1 VSPRWVFHLFGEATG
16 VLLAMGVAMAICY
29 KHDWRFDLS
38 TGRRYTLSPLT
49 QSVLRS
55 LDKPVKITAFV
66 REEDPRLRDLLDLL
80 RRVSLRS
87 PQITYRVLE
96 LRRNPTLAA
105 QYGVEFYGTLVL
117 ECEGRRRRLS
127 NVDES
132 SLLGGLVSVSRS
144 ERKKVYFVTGH
155 GEKGIEGGGRRRAMG
170 SVRRALAAK
179 VYDLAE
185 IRFLAPDGAPSD
197 ASVLVL
203 AGPKKDLLPREG
215 ELLEEY
221 VRGGGA
227 ALVMIDP
234 VDLPVLE
241 RTLRGLGIAVEK
253 GIVVDPASRLAQGEP
268 TTFEASGRES
278 NHPITASLE
287 SGPVFSGARP
297 LSALSDGADVR
308 TFVLLESSPRAWV
321 HERADEPAGLVPAP
335 ADRPGPVAL
344 GVGSVVSG
352 VSGGGEGRVIVYGDS
367 DFATDLFA
375 SYLGSRDLFVNTV
388 DWLSGELWLMASAPR
403 LKRPGIEV
411 FYVTAAQ
418 QLALFW
424 LSTVAEPLAFL
435 LIGVVIYFYRRGRT

>member
-1 VSPRWVFHLFGEATG
+1 MSLRWALHLFAEATG
-16 VLLAMGVAMAICY
+16 LLLAMGAAMAICY

-38 TGRRYTLSPLT
+38 TGRQYTLSPLT
-49 QSVLRS
+49 ESVIRS
-55 LDKPVKITAFV
+55 LDKPVRITAFV

-87 PQITYRVLE
+87 PRISYRVLE
-96 LRRNPTLAA
+96 LRRNPSLAA
-105 QYGVEFYGTLVL
+105 EYGVEFYGTLVL

-155 GEKGIEGGGRRRAMG
+155 GEKRIEGGGRRRAMG
-170 SVRRALAAK
+170 SIRRALAAK

-185 IRFLAPDGAPSD
+185 IRFLTPDGAPSD

-227 ALVMIDP
+227 ALIMIDP
-234 VDLPVLE
+234 GGLPVLE
-241 RTLRGLGIAVEK
+241 RTLRRLGIAAED
-253 GIVVDPASRLAQGEP
+253 GIVVDPASRLAQSEP
-268 TTFEASGRES
+268 TTFEAFGGES
-278 NHPITASLE
+278 SHPITASLE

-297 LSALSDGADVR
+297 LSALSDGEETRA
-308 TFVLLESSPRAWV
+308 FVLLKSSSRAWV
-321 HERADEPAGLVPAP
+321 QERSDEPAGLVPTP
-335 ADRPGPVAL
+335 GDRRGPVVL
-344 GVGSVVSG
+344 GVGSVLSG
-352 VSGGGEGRVIVYGDS
+352 SGGRVVVYGDS
-367 DFATDLFA
+367 DFTTDLFA
-375 SYLGSRDLFVNTV
+375 SYLGSKDLFLNTV

-411 FYVTAAQ
+411 FYVTATQ
-418 QLALFW
+418 QLTLFW
-424 LSTVAEPLAFL
+424 LSTVAQPLAFL
-435 LIGVVIYFYRRGRT
+435 LIGVVIYLYRRRRT